1 MHIFWPSNFT
11 TPDLGNIYIYACI
24 CYIEQYIFLHVSI
37 YKYMQDFIV
46 TLFVVEKYRKKY
58 AAMGDNNINGSFML
72 FDILLTNLGCYDKM
86 PQTE

>member
-1 MHIFWPSNFT
+1 MF
-11 TPDLGNIYIYACI
+11 
-24 CYIEQYIFLHVSI
+24 I